1 MFNVRLAGDH
11 PFGKWVFICLSL
23 VMSLMVSVLCRPFS
37 HEMSCMRPGTELS
50 QSLRIF
56 LPTLSGTDRSRTK
69 SLSKTLKGKIDNYI
83 LTHNKI
89 TDDKKPSQQRFPN
102 RTQLSYLN

>member
-11 PFGKWVFICLSL
+11 PFGKWLFICLLL
-23 VMSLMVSVLCRPFS
+23 VMSLMVSVLCRPFP
-37 HEMSCMRPGTELS
+37 HETSCMRYGTELS
-50 QSLRIF
+50 HSLKIF

-89 TDDKKPSQQRFPN
+89 TDDKKPS
-102 RTQLSYLN
+102 